1 MAWQADHPDIVGK
14 VFAAKLRADA
24 KLAAGV
30 EQLGFQR
37 RIAEC
42 LTQFIPVGG
51 QVIVIFS

>member
-24 KLAAGV
+24 KLATGV

-42 LTQFIPVGG
+42 LTQFVPAGG